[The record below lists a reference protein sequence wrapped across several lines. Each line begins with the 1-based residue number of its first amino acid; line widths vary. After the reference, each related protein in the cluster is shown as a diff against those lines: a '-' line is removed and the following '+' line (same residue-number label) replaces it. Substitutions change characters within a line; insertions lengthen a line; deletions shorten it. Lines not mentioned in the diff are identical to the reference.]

1 VESLGVG
8 VPLFPDFEYLELYR
22 EVIEEEADYFEVNPE
37 TLWRPRDGG
46 LERNDYHALFRQI
59 RDRSGKPFVAHG
71 LGFSLGTPVAD
82 DRARTDAWLD
92 RLRDDQS
99 EFRFPWI
106 SEHLGWQIAGG
117 LQAVLPL
124 PLPPTEEAVQVVA
137 ERMRLL
143 SSVAGASAFENSAN
157 YFALGDPAR
166 DPDFFNAICRAAPC
180 RLMLDLHNVH
190 TQCLNLGQ
198 DPLDYV
204 DRIDPDSVL
213 QIHLSGGSESEADWL
228 PSRRV
233 FRLDSHDG
241 PVPEEV
247 WRLLERVRPR
257 CRNLRGI
264 VVERLNGTFTEAE
277 LPALRDEI
285 RRAKEFARC

>member
-1 VESLGVG
+1 MDFLGLG

-22 EVIEEEADYFEVNPE
+22 EVIEDDADYFEVNPE
-37 TLWRPRDGG
+37 TLWRPREGR
-46 LERNDYHALFRQI
+46 LERNDYHPIFRQI

-71 LGFSLGTPVAD
+71 LGFSLGTPVD
-82 DRARTDAWLD
+82 TDRPRTEAWLE
-92 RLRDDQS
+92 RLRDDHS

-106 SEHLGWQIAGG
+106 SEHLGWQVADG

-124 PLPPTEEAVQVVA
+124 PLPPTEEAVAVVA
-137 ERMRLL
+137 QRMRLL
-143 SSVAGASAFENSAN
+143 TAIAGTSAFENNAN
-157 YFALGDPAR
+157 YFGLGEACR
-166 DPDFFNAICRAAPC
+166 DPEFFNAICRAAPC

-190 TQCLNLGQ
+190 TQCLNLGH

-204 DRIDPDSVL
+204 DRIDLDTVL
-213 QIHLSGGSESEADWL
+213 QIHLSGGSESEAEWL

-241 PVPEEV
+241 PIPEEV

-264 VVERLNGTFTEAE
+264 VVERLNGTFEAADV
-277 LPALRDEI
+277 PRLRDEI
-285 RRAKEFARC
+285 RRAKGFIRT

>member
-1 VESLGVG
+1 VGFLGVG
-8 VPLFPDFEYLELYR
+8 IPLFPDLDYLELCR
-22 EVIEEEADYFEVNPE
+22 EAIETDADYFEVNPE
-37 TLWRPRDGG
+37 TLWRQEPGG
-46 LERNDYHALFRQI
+46 LVRNDFYPLFRQV
-59 RDRSGKPFVAHG
+59 RDRSRKPFVAHG
-71 LGFSLGTPVAD
+71 LGFSLGTAVAD
-82 DRARTDAWLD
+82 DRARTDAWLA

-99 EFRFPWI
+99 EFRFEWI

-124 PLPPTEEAVQVVA
+124 PLPPTGEAVAVVA

-143 SSVAGASAFENSAN
+143 SAVAGTSAFENGAN
-157 YFALGDPAR
+157 YFALGDARR
-166 DPDFFNAICRAAPC
+166 DPDFFNAICRTAPC
-180 RLMLDLHNVH
+180 RLMLDLHNAY
-190 TQCLNLGQ
+190 TQCLNLGH
-198 DPLDYV
+198 DVDDYV
-204 DRIDPDSVL
+204 DRIDLDAVV

-233 FRLDSHDG
+233 YRLDSHDG
-241 PVPEEV
+241 PIPEKV

-264 VVERLNGTFTEAE
+264 VVERLNGTFGAE
-277 LPALRDEI
+277 DVPALRSEI